1 MQGHDIIVIG
11 ASAGGVEAL
20 SLLVSYLSP
29 DLDAA
34 VFVVLHVPAHSVSV
48 LPRILSRRGG
58 LPATHPRHGEPIQ
71 TGHIYIAPPD
81 FHLLMRD
88 GLIQLARG
96 PRENGHRPAID
107 PTFRCAALAYGSR
120 VVGVILSGAL
130 SDGAA
135 GLEAVKM
142 RGGVAIAQDPDEA
155 LYSGMPRSAIEQ
167 VSVDH
172 ILSLADIAKE
182 LTRLTHEPA
191 LPVETFSTPTEN
203 DMEHKLAAMP
213 NEALPEEKHPGHPS
227 MYGCPD
233 CGGVLWEIPEGD
245 AMRFRCRVGHAWA
258 ADGLLSEQVD
268 SMEEALWTALRALEE
283 SASLCKRLE
292 ARAEERG
299 HERSAAQFGEQSK
312 DALQHAAVLRNIL
325 QKGYRVGEE
334 VAAPP
339 ASPEEEI
346 TLSVAEPIV

>member
-1 MQGHDIIVIG
+1 MHGHDIIVIG

-20 SLLVSYLSP
+20 SALVSQLPP

-34 VFVVLHVPAHSVSV
+34 VFIVLHVPAHSVSV

-58 LPATHPRHGEPIQ
+58 LPATHPQNGEPIQ
-71 TGHIYIAPPD
+71 TGHIYVAPPD
-81 FHLLMRD
+81 FHLLLRD
-88 GLIQLARG
+88 GRIQLTRG

-107 PTFRCAALAYGSR
+107 PMFRSAAFAYGSR
-120 VVGVILSGAL
+120 VIGVILSGAL

-142 RGGVAIAQDPDEA
+142 RGGSAIVQDPEEA

-167 VSVDH
+167 VAVDH
-172 ILSLADIAKE
+172 ILPLAEMGAA
-182 LTRLTHEPA
+182 LVRLTTEPA
-191 LPVETFSTPTEN
+191 LDAETFPDPTEN
-203 DMEHKLAAMP
+203 DMEQKLASLL
-213 NEALPEEKHPGHPS
+213 NTALPEEIHPGKPG

-233 CGGVLWEIPEGD
+233 CGGVLWEIPEGEVL
-245 AMRFRCRVGHAWA
+245 RFRCRVGHAWA
-258 ADGLLSEQVD
+258 AEGLLSEQVN

-292 ARAEERG
+292 ARAGERG
-299 HERSAAQFGEQSK
+299 HERSAAQFGAQSQ

-325 QKGYRVGEE
+325 QQGYRVGEE

-339 ASPEEEI
+339 EHPDEE
-346 TLSVAEPIV
+346 VVFAAAE